1 MLKAVAVLVAVALG
15 GVFAFGKIE
24 RGLVYPFD
32 TTRVAPQDL
41 GLALREEVFESGG
54 KRLILW
60 VGEARA
66 GKPAVLY
73 FTTDECAQC
82 RLQQAPILAQLQA
95 RVDVAVHKLDAIEQ
109 EALAQL
115 YGIMT
120 VPTTVVLDTQLRPV
134 AINHGVTPLQKL
146 QAQIGATGGQ
156 PPAV

>member
-1 MLKAVAVLVAVALG
+1 MFERLVIVAIGVAVAVAAYAAWRLWQRRRLRALQ
-15 GVFAFGKIE
+15 VI
-24 RGLVYPFD
+24 
-32 TTRVAPQDL
+32 TAPVHL
-41 GLALREEVFESGG
+41 PATVTG
-54 KRLILW
+54 
-60 VGEARA
+60 

-134 AINHGVTPLQKL
+134 AINHGVAPLQKL
-146 QAQIGATGGQ
+146 QAQIGATSGQ
-156 PPAV
+156 PPVA

>member
-1 MLKAVAVLVAVALG
+1 MFERLVIVAIGVAVAVVAYGAWRLWQRRRLRALQ
-15 GVFAFGKIE
+15 VI
-24 RGLVYPFD
+24 
-32 TTRVAPQDL
+32 TAPVHL
-41 GLALREEVFESGG
+41 PATVTG
-54 KRLILW
+54 
-60 VGEARA
+60 

-73 FTTDECAQC
+73 FTTDDCAQC

-120 VPTTVVLDTQLRPV
+120 VPTTVVLDTQLRPA

-156 PPAV
+156 PPVA

>member
-1 MLKAVAVLVAVALG
+1 MFERLVIVAIGVAVAVVAYGAWRLWQRRRLRALQ
-15 GVFAFGKIE
+15 VI
-24 RGLVYPFD
+24 
-32 TTRVAPQDL
+32 TAPVHL
-41 GLALREEVFESGG
+41 PATVTG
-54 KRLILW
+54 
-60 VGEARA
+60 

-134 AINHGVTPLQKL
+134 AINHGVAPLQKL

>member
-1 MLKAVAVLVAVALG
+1 MFERLVIVAIGVAVAVVAYGAWRLWQRRRLRALQ
-15 GVFAFGKIE
+15 VI
-24 RGLVYPFD
+24 
-32 TTRVAPQDL
+32 TAPVHL
-41 GLALREEVFESGG
+41 PATVTG
-54 KRLILW
+54 
-60 VGEARA
+60 

-73 FTTDECAQC
+73 FTTDDCAQC

-134 AINHGVTPLQKL
+134 AINHGVAPLQKL

-156 PPAV
+156 PPVA